1 MRQFFLLVFLSFSL
15 TNLFS
20 QIILHDS
27 IWTEQQQKK
36 RTTILRESEYNDTVW
51 VERHPQSK
59 RSPKFEFGPY
69 FGVDVT
75 QHDFNDFESALNSY
89 NTELLN
95 RRNTPLFWG
104 IAGNLKHYTLGLQFG
119 TLNQEGNNHDSLK
132 IKLNKTIYGINFG
145 YNLIDNKQWVISP
158 LVSFKWYRYRL
169 LNSSI
174 NDEIPLTD
182 YLQNRDLDIRI
193 NQAICVTGIN
203 IAYKSYRYSILP
215 CDFWTVGLQ
224 GGYPFKLHDKPLV
237 FSKQNRLTSD
247 HKIDS
252 GKYYLTFYFSLNFQ
266 TW

>member
-1 MRQFFLLVFLSFSL
+1 MRHIYLLVLLLLSS
-15 TNLFS
+15 THLFS
-20 QIILHDS
+20 QNILHDS
-27 IWTEQQQKK
+27 VWTEQQQKK
-36 RTTILRESEYNDTVW
+36 LTSVLQQSEYNDTVW

-95 RRNTPLFWG
+95 RRNTPLLWG
-104 IAGNLKHYTLGLQFG
+104 IAGNLKHYTLGLQYG
-119 TLNQEGNNHDSLK
+119 TLNQEGNNHDTLK

-145 YNLIDNKQWVISP
+145 YNLIDNKRWVISP

-182 YLQNRDLDIRI
+182 YLLNRDLDIRI
-193 NQAICVTGIN
+193 NQAICITGIN
-203 IAYKSYRYSILP
+203 IAYKSYKYSILP

-247 HKIDS
+247 YKIDS
-252 GKYYLTFYFSLNFQ
+252 GRYYLTFYFSLNFQ

>member
-1 MRQFFLLVFLSFSL
+1 MTLKLRQ
-15 TNLFS
+15 
-20 QIILHDS
+20 
-27 IWTEQQQKK
+27 
-36 RTTILRESEYNDTVW
+36 SEFNDTLW

-59 RSPKFEFGPY
+59 RSTKFEFGPY

-75 QHDFNDFESALNSY
+75 QHNFNDFESALNSY

-95 RRNTPLFWG
+95 RTNTPLLWG

-119 TLNQEGNNHDSLK
+119 TLNQVESNHDSLK

-145 YNLIDNKQWVISP
+145 YNLIDNKRWVISP

-174 NDEIPLTD
+174 NYEIPLTD

-203 IAYKSYRYSILP
+203 IAYKSYKYSILP

-224 GGYPFKLHDKPLV
+224 GGYPIKLHDKPLV

-247 HKIDS
+247 YKIES
-252 GKYYLTFYFSLNFQ
+252 GKYYLSFYFSFNFQ